1 MTSDEPH
8 SDAEIAQR
16 IAAAATEEHDI
27 RRRGAPG
34 DADLARLRELDVELD
49 RLYDLKRQ
57 RRGRRDAGED
67 PGDATERPA
76 GVVEGYRQ

>member
-1 MTSDEPH
+1 MTEDEPRT
-8 SDAEIAQR
+8 DAEIAGR
-16 IAAAATEEHDI
+16 IAELAAEEHRIRNDGDI
-27 RRRGAPG
+27 G
-34 DADLARLRELDVELD
+34 DAERARLGELDVELD

-67 PGDATERPA
+67 PAQAHERPP